1 MTIKDKAFLS
11 YNFAVDKKALNIV
24 IFDIRRY
31 TSIAD
36 AFLICSG
43 TSSRHVQAIADAV
56 EEGMR
61 EKGIRSHHREGYETG
76 KWILLDYV
84 DLVVHIFHEETR
96 RFYNLER
103 LWGDA
108 ESIVF
113 DSGEDTIHKE
123 TVIHKQK
130 RGIRLIDKG

>member
-1 MTIKDKAFLS
+1 VIDKLTIKDKAFLS
-11 YNFAVDKKALNIV
+11 YNFAVDKKALNII

-31 TSIAD
+31 SSFAD

-61 EKGIRSHHREGYETG
+61 EKGIRCHHREGYKTG
-76 KWILLDYV
+76 KWILLDYG
-84 DLVVHIFHEETR
+84 DLVVHVFYEETR

-113 DSGEDTIHKE
+113 DSVDDTIHKE
-123 TVIHKQK
+123 AVIHKQK
-130 RGIRLIDKG
+130 